1 MTSYSTVWR
10 QALRIEYLST
20 AAADLEDIK
29 CHYLEA
35 GGKALALRM
44 VRRIR
49 AEAAKLADN
58 PKIAPPYELATD
70 LHCLVVAKGA
80 FLAFYRVAD
89 RVEAVH
95 VRRAEREPVTAEELA
110 NKPA

>member
-1 MTSYSTVWR
+1 M
-10 QALRIEYLST
+10 RIEYLSD

-29 CHYLEA
+29 CHYLEE

-58 PKIAPPYELATD
+58 PYIAPPYELAND
-70 LHCLVVAKGA
+70 IHRLVVAKGA
-80 FLAFYRVAD
+80 FLVFYRVVD
-89 RVEAVH
+89 HVEVVH
-95 VRRAEREPVTAEELA
+95 VRRAERVPVTAEDVEQIG
-110 NKPA
+110 

>member
-1 MTSYSTVWR
+1 M
-10 QALRIEYLST
+10 RIEYLSS

-49 AEAAKLADN
+49 ADAAKLADN
-58 PKIAPPYELATD
+58 PYIAPPYELATD
-70 LHCLVVAKGA
+70 LHCLVVAKGT
-80 FLAFYRVAD
+80 FLVFYRVVD
-89 RVEAVH
+89 HVEVIH
-95 VRRAEREPVTAEELA
+95 IRRGEREPVTADELE
-110 NKPA
+110 KII